1 MPHLDVAARHLG
13 VSEKTLRK
21 WLRQVEPPI
30 EPTPHKR
37 DRRYHVISDAE
48 VERLRQALAERPGV
62 HTPPV
67 RTDAHQTRY
76 GANLGEQPSKPSQ
89 VAISPAGPRQR
100 AVSASPDGLPDGW
113 MDVTAASRAHN
124 IPRSTLA
131 AWVRDGRIETDSGEY
146 GGEHGQWRIVRPL
159 TRRGLA
165 QLVALAR
172 GREGWRDCPLCP
184 HEEDT
189 FRDTGGDTPTA
200 R

>member
-1 MPHLDVAARHLG
+1 MPYLDVAARQLG

-30 EPTPHKR
+30 EPTPHQR

-48 VERLRQALAERPGV
+48 VERVRQALAERPGI
-62 HTPPV
+62 HTPPALPAL
-67 RTDAHQTRY
+67 TDASRTRY
-76 GANLGEQPSKPSQ
+76 GANLGERPSQ
-89 VAISPAGPRQR
+89 PIQLPLAPARPRQR
-100 AVSASPDGLPDGW
+100 PVSASPDGLPDGW

-146 GGEHGQWRIVRPL
+146 GGAGGRWPIVRPL

-165 QLVALAR
+165 QLYAYAGNR
-172 GREGWRDCPLCP
+172 PDFRRCDDCP
-184 HEEDT
+184 HAEDT
-189 FRDTGGDTPTA
+189 QRDG
-200 R
+200 

>member
-89 VAISPAGPRQR
+89 LPLAPVRPRQR
-100 AVSASPDGLPDGW
+100 AVSASSSGLPDG
-113 MDVTAASRAHN
+113 MLSRTDVATLHTFPA
-124 IPRSTLA
+124 STLRR
-131 AWVRDGRIETDSGEY
+131 WCDEGRIETDSGTY
-146 GGEHGQWRIVRPL
+146 GGAHGQFQAARPV
-159 TRRGLA
+159 TARGLA
-165 QLVALAR
+165 QFWRLAHQR
-172 GREGWRDCPLCP
+172 SDFTPCLDCP
-184 HEEDT
+184 HAEDT
-189 FRDTGGDTPTA
+189 FQDT
-200 R
+200 